1 MKIAREAVLGVLAEL
16 QRDGGSR
23 ATNVRDQLR
32 SAAKWAVEHK
42 AALDAIEPISNCLW
56 DAKTNNVAVEHQE
69 ALNEL
74 FGFVPGVKEGEFLKN
89 KRSVLLSKK
98 DWLESCITRVKRV
111 VAAFLPIWR
120 FNPVLRAIENNVQR
134 NEHNCKLLGASLL
147 RVTEHRAS
155 QNQNVND
162 GTSDGDEQKAATQT
176 TAFGHVG

>member
-1 MKIAREAVLGVLAEL
+1 MRQLPQTSVGSGRFTAYMKIAREAVLGVFAEL

-74 FGFVPGVKEGEFLKN
+74 LD
-89 KRSVLLSKK
+89 SY
-98 DWLESCITRVKRV
+98 
-111 VAAFLPIWR
+111 
-120 FNPVLRAIENNVQR
+120 RA
-134 NEHNCKLLGASLL
+134 
-147 RVTEHRAS
+147 
-155 QNQNVND
+155 
-162 GTSDGDEQKAATQT
+162 
-176 TAFGHVG
+176 